1 MNSNLE
7 PKTPMTGVEEESD
20 ETPYA
25 AVAERKVVIQPYDYP
40 VRTLMDLIVDG
51 DLRLDPDYQRQYRW
65 EDDKAS
71 RFIESVILN
80 IPVPVLY
87 LAEESDSSFSV
98 IDGQQRLTSLMR
110 FIKPLELSSIFPQ
123 ADLQEL
129 VLAGLKVRP
138 DLNGKRYSE
147 LERSDRSAIAKRPIR
162 CIVVLNES
170 DSTLKFEVFERL
182 NTGSASLTDQ
192 EVRNCI
198 YRGTYN
204 TLIKELATNKRFVE
218 MATLPDSD
226 RNSMKHAEL
235 VLRFLAYEAL
245 TEKTEYSGNLSE
257 YLNTHMELNREISAQ
272 RKGDLESLF
281 ERTIDTLYEAL
292 GPAVAFRKPSDRSN
306 PVAAAYAQNLI
317 NGAIFESQM
326 IAAFRLVSSGRALP
340 ANVVKTRLL
349 EAFKIDDYWNCLFQG
364 TAQRSKALRR
374 GDILT
379 RHLMA

>member
-1 MNSNLE
+1 MN
-7 PKTPMTGVEEESD
+7 PKIDTIHVTGVEEEPD
-20 ETPYA
+20 EAPYA

-40 VRTLMDLIVDG
+40 VRTLIDLIVDG

-87 LAEESDSSFSV
+87 LAEETDGSFSM
-98 IDGQQRLTSLMR
+98 IDGQQRLTSLIR
-110 FIKPLELSSIFPQ
+110 FMKPQELPSIFPH
-123 ADLQEL
+123 AELLEL
-129 VLAGLKVRP
+129 VLSGLKVRP
-138 DLNGKRYSE
+138 DLNGRRYSE
-147 LERSDRSAIAKRPIR
+147 LDRSDRSAIAKRPVR

-204 TLIKELATNKRFVE
+204 TLIKKLAANKRFIE

-235 VLRFLAYEAL
+235 VLRFLAYGDL
-245 TEKTEYSGNLSE
+245 TEKVEYSGSLSE
-257 YLNTHMELNREISAQ
+257 YLNTHMELNLEISAQ
-272 RKGDLESLF
+272 RQKEIEDGF
-281 ERTIDTLYEAL
+281 EKTIDTLYEAL
-292 GPAVAFRKPSDRSN
+292 GPAVAFRKPSDRNS
-306 PVAAAYAQNLI
+306 PVTAAYAQNLI

-326 IAAFRLVSSGRALP
+326 VAVYRLISSGKKLP
-340 ANVVKTRLL
+340 SSEVKTRLL
-349 EAFKIDDYWNCLFQG
+349 EAFKIDEYWNCLFQG

-374 GDILT
+374 GEVVTKQLIS
-379 RHLMA
+379 

>member
-1 MNSNLE
+1 
-7 PKTPMTGVEEESD
+7 
-20 ETPYA
+20 
-25 AVAERKVVIQPYDYP
+25 
-40 VRTLMDLIVDG
+40 
-51 DLRLDPDYQRQYRW
+51 
-65 EDDKAS
+65 
-71 RFIESVILN
+71 
-80 IPVPVLY
+80 
-87 LAEESDSSFSV
+87 
-98 IDGQQRLTSLMR
+98 
-110 FIKPLELSSIFPQ
+110 
-123 ADLQEL
+123 
-129 VLAGLKVRP
+129 
-138 DLNGKRYSE
+138 
-147 LERSDRSAIAKRPIR
+147 
-162 CIVVLNES
+162 LNES

>member
-1 MNSNLE
+1 
-7 PKTPMTGVEEESD
+7 
-20 ETPYA
+20 
-25 AVAERKVVIQPYDYP
+25 
-40 VRTLMDLIVDG
+40 
-51 DLRLDPDYQRQYRW
+51 
-65 EDDKAS
+65 
-71 RFIESVILN
+71 
-80 IPVPVLY
+80 
-87 LAEESDSSFSV
+87 
-98 IDGQQRLTSLMR
+98 MR

-129 VLAGLKVRP
+129 VLVGLKVRP

-147 LERSDRSAIAKRPIR
+147 LDRSDRSAIAKRPVR

-204 TLIKELATNKRFVE
+204 TLIKRLAAKKRFIE

-235 VLRFLAYEAL
+235 VLRFLAYAAL
-245 TEKTEYSGNLSE
+245 TEKADYSGNLAE
-257 YLNTHMELNREISAQ
+257 YLNTHMELNREISTQ
-272 RKGDLESLF
+272 REVELEKIF
-281 ERTIDTLYEAL
+281 EETIDTLYDAL
-292 GPAVAFRKPSDRSN
+292 GPAVAFRKPSDRSD
-306 PVAAAYAQNLI
+306 PVTAAYAQNLI

-326 IAAFRLVSSGRALP
+326 IAVYRLISSGKTLP
-340 ANVVKTRLL
+340 AEVVKTRLL
-349 EAFKIDDYWNCLFQG
+349 EAFKNDDYWNCLFQG

-374 GDILT
+374 GDVLT
-379 RHLMA
+379 KQLMT